1 MPYCRRVTTQIW
13 VGLLIGCAAWKICFS
28 QSGAPPRSWWSGV
41 ISMEF
46 LHLFLRFLLWG
57 NQGWHHSYF
66 LKLEAGCKRLITSEN
81 NAVALMFGCITGDYG
96 DHETIKFF
104 KAPSSLLDRSMPSRK
119 YHKEESKCL

>member
-1 MPYCRRVTTQIW
+1 
-13 VGLLIGCAAWKICFS
+13 
-28 QSGAPPRSWWSGV
+28 
-41 ISMEF
+41 MEF
-46 LHLFLRFLLWG
+46 LHLFLRFLLGG

-104 KAPSSLLDRSMPSRK
+104 KAPSSLLDWSMPSRK